1 MFRRVTSIILLSATA
16 SVSLLPAQV
25 RTESAPVDDYVLR
38 ITQMWGRE
46 SALGDARALT
56 LAPDDVELRVWGGYG
71 LTGAPAVS

>member
-46 SALGDARALT
+46 SAL
-56 LAPDDVELRVWGGYG
+56 VMRVRS
-71 LTGAPAVS
+71 LSRPMTSSCACGAATD